1 MGIGGLAAAF
11 SGSHFWALL
20 LVFMWGIS
28 LPSRCFSSQ
37 SLMDGESVMLTQKLE
52 DMTEAEM
59 LAEIAK
65 LEDRFIEP
73 MLL

>member
-1 MGIGGLAAAF
+1 
-11 SGSHFWALL
+11 
-20 LVFMWGIS
+20 
-28 LPSRCFSSQ
+28 
-37 SLMDGESVMLTQKLE
+37 MDGESVMLTQKLE

-73 MLL
+73 MIL